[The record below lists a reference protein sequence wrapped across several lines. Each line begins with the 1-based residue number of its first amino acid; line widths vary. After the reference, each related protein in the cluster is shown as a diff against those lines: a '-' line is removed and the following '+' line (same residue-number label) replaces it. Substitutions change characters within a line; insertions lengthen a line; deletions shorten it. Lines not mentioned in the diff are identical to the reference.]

1 MTDEVDRLRRELR
14 AMAVANRQ
22 LQAQIEEPVGGRRDR
37 RSSIGIGWIE
47 QLAAVGTSDPE
58 VVRLPDGTVW
68 VLEAGRKR
76 PVRSGILA
84 AAIDQA
90 IGPTSDATPEQL
102 DTLQEGVP
110 VEMFETSS
118 GAPFVV
124 IGGRR
129 HSIRGAPLPYPV
141 DNHHASEFAESDEI
155 NLAAAN
161 VSRRRFDEAMSGQF
175 QLGRVRATIEGRGV
189 VGTAKAVG
197 ARARGRVRRT
207 LAR

>member
-1 MTDEVDRLRRELR
+1 MTDDHDRLRRELR
-14 AMAVANRQ
+14 AMAAANRQ

-47 QLAAVGTSDPE
+47 QLAAVGAGHPE
-58 VVRLPDGTVW
+58 LVRLEDGTVW
-68 VLEAGRKR
+68 VLESGRRR

-90 IGPTSDATPEQL
+90 IGPTRVATPEQL
-102 DTLQEGVP
+102 DALQEGAP

-141 DNHHASEFAESDEI
+141 DNHHASEFAEADEI

-175 QLGRVRATIEGRGV
+175 QLGRVRATIEGKGV
-189 VGTAKAVG
+189 VGSVKVMG
-197 ARARGRVRRT
+197 ARARNRLRRLT
-207 LAR
+207 AR